1 MLSGEIMATRIEFHQ
16 HGGPDVL
23 NAVEFTPTEPK
34 ENEIQVENKAIGIN
48 YIDTYIRSGLYPPPS
63 LPSGL
68 GTEAAGVVSKVG
80 SGVQHIKAGDR
91 VVYAQSV
98 LGAYSTVHN
107 VPADKAA
114 ILPAAIS
121 YEQAAASFL
130 KGLTVFYL
138 LRKTYE
144 IKPNEPFLFHAAAGG
159 VGLIA
164 CQWAKALGAQLIGT
178 VGSAQKAQRALQAG
192 AWQVIN
198 YREENLVE
206 RVKEITHGKKL
217 RVVYDSV
224 GKDTWEA
231 SLDCLQRRG
240 LMVSFGNSSGAVT
253 GVNLGILNQKG
264 SLYATRPSLQGY
276 ITNREEL
283 AEASN
288 ELFSLIASGVIKVD
302 VAENQKFA
310 LHDAQKA
317 HETLESRATEGSSL
331 LIP

>member
-1 MLSGEIMATRIEFHQ
+1 MATRIEFHQ

-23 NAVEFTPTEPK
+23 QALEFTPKDPAEH
-34 ENEIQVENKAIGIN
+34 EIQVENKAIGIN

-80 SGVQHIKAGDR
+80 SGVKHIKAGDR
-91 VVYAQSV
+91 VVYAQSA

-114 ILPAAIS
+114 ILPDAIS
-121 YEQAAASFL
+121 FEQAAASFL
-130 KGLTVFYL
+130 KGLTVYYL

-144 IKPNEPFLFHAAAGG
+144 IKAGEPFLFHAAAGG

-164 CQWAKALGAQLIGT
+164 CQWAKALGAKLIGT
-178 VGSAQKAQRALQAG
+178 VGSAQKAERAKQAG
-192 AWQVIN
+192 AWQIIN
-198 YREENLVE
+198 YPEENIVE
-206 RVKEITHGKKL
+206 RLKEITDGKKVH
-217 RVVYDSV
+217 VVYDSV

-240 LMVSFGNSSGAVT
+240 LMVSFGNSSGPVT

-264 SLYATRPSLQGY
+264 SLYVTRPSLQGY
-276 ITNREEL
+276 ITTRDEL
-283 AEASN
+283 TEASN

-302 VAENQKFA
+302 VAESQKYA
-310 LHDAQKA
+310 LTDARRA
-317 HETLESRATEGSSL
+317 HEVLESRATQGSSL
-331 LIP
+331 LLP

>member
-1 MLSGEIMATRIEFHQ
+1 MATRIDFNK

-23 NAVEFTPTEPK
+23 KAVEFTPVDPA

-80 SGVQHIKAGDR
+80 SKVTHIKAGDR
-91 VVYAQSV
+91 VVYAQSA
-98 LGAYSTVHN
+98 LGAYSSVHN

-114 ILPAAIS
+114 ILPNAIS
-121 YEQAAASFL
+121 FEQAAASFL

-144 IKPNEPFLFHAAAGG
+144 IQPDEPFLFHAAAGG
-159 VGLIA
+159 VGMIA
-164 CQWAKALGAQLIGT
+164 CQWAKALGAKLIGT
-178 VGSAQKAQRALQAG
+178 VGSAQKAQIALQAG

-198 YREENLVE
+198 YREESIVE
-206 RVKEITHGKKL
+206 RVKEITGGKKV

-231 SLDCLQRRG
+231 SLDCLQHRG
-240 LMVSFGNSSGAVT
+240 LMVSFGNASGPVT

-264 SLYATRPSLQGY
+264 SLYVTRPSLQGY
-276 ITNREEL
+276 VTNHREL
-283 AEASN
+283 TEASN

-302 VAENQKFA
+302 VAPGQTFA
-310 LHDAQKA
+310 LHDAQRA
-317 HETLESRATEGSSL
+317 HEVLESRATQGSSL

>member
-1 MLSGEIMATRIEFHQ
+1 MATRIEFNQ
-16 HGGPDVL
+16 HGGPEVL
-23 NAVEFTPTEPK
+23 KAVTFTPAPPGEH
-34 ENEIQVENKAIGIN
+34 EIQVENKAIGIN

-68 GTEAAGVVSKVG
+68 GTEAAGVVVKVG
-80 SGVQHIKAGDR
+80 SAVKHIKEGDR
-91 VVYAQSV
+91 VVYAQSA
-98 LGAYSTVHN
+98 LGAYSSVHN

-114 ILPAAIS
+114 ILPDAIS

-130 KGLTVFYL
+130 KGLTVYYL

-144 IKPNEPFLFHAAAGG
+144 IKPDEQFLFHAAAGG

-164 CQWAKALGAQLIGT
+164 CQWAKALGAKLIGT
-178 VGSAQKAQRALQAG
+178 VGNAQKAQRALQAG

-198 YREENLVE
+198 YREESIVE
-206 RVKEITHGKKL
+206 RVKEITGGKKV

-240 LMVSFGNSSGAVT
+240 LMVSFGNASGPVT

-264 SLYATRPSLQGY
+264 SLFATRPSLQGY
-276 ITNREEL
+276 ITTHDEL
-283 AEASN
+283 VEASN

-302 VAENQKFA
+302 VAEAQKYP
-310 LHDAQKA
+310 LSDAQRA
-317 HETLESRATEGSSL
+317 HEVLESRVTQGSSL

>member
-1 MLSGEIMATRIEFHQ
+1 MATRIEFHQ
-16 HGGPDVL
+16 HGGPEVL
-23 NAVEFTPTEPK
+23 KAVEFTPADPAD
-34 ENEIQVENKAIGIN
+34 NEIQVENKAIGIN
-48 YIDTYIRSGLYPPPS
+48 YIDTYIRGGLYPPPS
-63 LPSGL
+63 LPSGI
-68 GTEAAGVVSKVG
+68 GTEAAGIVSKVG
-80 SGVQHIKAGDR
+80 RNVTHIKAGDR
-91 VVYAQSV
+91 VVYAQSA
-98 LGAYSTVHN
+98 LGAYSSVHN

-114 ILPAAIS
+114 LLPSAIS
-121 YEQAAASFL
+121 YEQAAAAFL

-144 IKPNEPFLFHAAAGG
+144 VKPDEQFLFHAAAGG

-164 CQWAKALGAQLIGT
+164 CQWAKALGAKLIGT
-178 VGSAQKAQRALQAG
+178 VGSAQKAQRAKEAG

-198 YREENLVE
+198 YREESVVE
-206 RVKEITHGKKL
+206 RLKEITDGKKV

-276 ITNREEL
+276 ITTREEL
-283 AEASN
+283 EEASN

-302 VAENQKFA
+302 VADNQKYA
-310 LHDAQKA
+310 LRDAQKA
-317 HETLESRATEGSSL
+317 HEVLESRATQGSSL

>member
-1 MLSGEIMATRIEFHQ
+1 MATRIEFHK

-23 NAVEFTPTEPK
+23 KAVEFTPTAPA

-80 SGVQHIKAGDR
+80 SGVTHIKVGDR
-91 VVYAQSV
+91 VVYAQSG
-98 LGAYSTVHN
+98 LGAYSSVHN

-114 ILPAAIS
+114 ILPNAIS
-121 YEQAAASFL
+121 FEQAAASYL

-138 LRKTYE
+138 LRKTWE
-144 IKPNEPFLFHAAAGG
+144 IKPDEVFLFHAAAGG

-164 CQWAKALGAQLIGT
+164 CQWAKALGAKLIGT
-178 VGSAQKAQRALQAG
+178 VGSAHKAQRALQAG

-198 YREENLVE
+198 YSEENVVE
-206 RVKEITHGKKL
+206 RVKELTGGKKVG
-217 RVVYDSV
+217 VVYDSV
-224 GKDTWEA
+224 GKDTWEI
-231 SLDCLQRRG
+231 SLDCLRRRG
-240 LMVSFGNSSGAVT
+240 LMVSFGNSSGPVT

-264 SLYATRPSLQGY
+264 SLYATRPSLNGY
-276 ITNREEL
+276 ITTREEL
-283 AEASN
+283 QEASN

-302 VAENQKFA
+302 VAESQKFA
-310 LHDAQKA
+310 LKDAQRA
-317 HETLESRATEGSSL
+317 HEMLESRATQGSSL

>member
-1 MLSGEIMATRIEFHQ
+1 MASRIEFNK
-16 HGGPDVL
+16 HGGPEVL
-23 NAVEFTPTEPK
+23 QAVEFTPSAPAD
-34 ENEIQVENKAIGIN
+34 NEIQVENKAIGIN

-63 LPSGL
+63 MPSGL
-68 GTEAAGVVSKVG
+68 GTEAAGVVVKVG
-80 SGVQHIKAGDR
+80 RDVTHIKEGDR
-91 VVYAQSV
+91 VVYAQSP

-114 ILPAAIS
+114 ILPNAIS
-121 YEQAAASFL
+121 FEQAAASFL

-144 IKPNEPFLFHAAAGG
+144 VKPDEQFLFHAVAGG

-164 CQWAKALGAQLIGT
+164 CQWAKALGAKLIGT

-192 AWQVIN
+192 AWQVVN
-198 YREENLVE
+198 YREESLVE
-206 RVKEITHGKKL
+206 RVKEITNGKKL

-224 GKDTWEA
+224 GKDTWES

-264 SLYATRPSLQGY
+264 SLYVTRPSLQGY
-276 ITNREEL
+276 ITTREEL
-283 AEASN
+283 EEASN
-288 ELFSLIASGVIKVD
+288 ELFSLIASGVIKVE
-302 VAENQKFA
+302 VAKEQKYP
-310 LHDAQKA
+310 LHEAQRA
-317 HETLESRATEGSSL
+317 HEVLESRATQGSSL